1 MKKNNFKKNGFLVI
15 EKVIDPKIAEFVYTY
30 FLMKAQVTQT
40 FFETKYISPF
50 EKSWGVFGDLQCPK
64 SYSHYSDIAME
75 ILLLQALPTV
85 EKHTQLKLS
94 PTYSYARVYTQG
106 VELKRHKDRFSCE
119 VSASVNLGG
128 SLWPIYIDPTGK
140 QGQAGIK
147 VDLKPGDMLIYK
159 GDKSE
164 HWREKF
170 TGTACVQVF
179 LHYNSKTPGAKD
191 NIFDGRPHLGLPLW
205 FKGFKFTK

>member
-106 VELKRHKDRFSCE
+106 DELKRHKDRFSCE

-170 TGTACVQVF
+170 TGTTCVQVF

>member
-106 VELKRHKDRFSCE
+106 DELKRHKDRFSCE
-119 VSASVNLGG
+119 VSACVNLGG

-170 TGTACVQVF
+170 TGTTCVQVF

>member
-106 VELKRHKDRFSCE
+106 DELKRHKDRFSCE

-170 TGTACVQVF
+170 TGTTSDQVF
-179 LHYNSKTPGAKD
+179 LHYKSKTPVAKD